1 MEYETKERRWLE
13 SELRF
18 LFQEAFRLKKD
29 QSDTK
34 EQLSVRTTQY
44 HAAEK
49 SAEEAR
55 LAALKADERYA
66 AVERMVEEG
75 PRALRKQLTD
85 EKTLLEKEISTYQN
99 HAARLLTLKGG
110 MQEIISVYGETEFD
124 HGEMAAIERFD
135 KKEAADERIETFHQM
150 ARRTESLKFLE
161 TSNRVN
167 AENRFAEIDQDVTR
181 VQSEIRKQEANI
193 AVYPEKYEK
202 AKAAIST
209 FFKAKGLDVPVRF
222 FAELVVSFKDPAWQK
237 VIESYLGSRRFH
249 LIIDGAHQRE
259 AFSVLMDEK
268 IYGVDVVYTDLLPS
282 REDEEEGLPSAA
294 SCLEIANPDAR
305 NYADY
310 LLGNIVLC
318 ETEKELE
325 EAVALGKGGLMKNG
339 VAAQRFARHI
349 NDLRRLRIY
358 MGADAAKSQLEANRT
373 LLAEL
378 RTEKRQTESL
388 LREIR
393 GRLNVLEKVKYVEEL
408 YDFAAFEALTDRE
421 KKLRA
426 LIKELKAFDDEHA
439 SYFTELL
446 KAQEEKKK
454 ADEVRGSAE
463 QRLGE
468 LRAELANLE
477 KLIEDSGHSIRD
489 AETQFEKAAAANEEL
504 RLPAIQ
510 SYEEEHRRTGQVI
523 VLKWNTVTRN
533 KSETE
538 RARDEL
544 MSRQRRYR
552 VFQNGGDALSQ
563 EKIGVQ
569 YIPEFRKIRSRLE
582 TVRLEEAKEKLRTM
596 KQDMQRGFI
605 NDFVATIEENINEAK
620 SFLRGENRELRKHP
634 FDRDYYE
641 FVFSEAADKQEFFEI
656 CRKMSIYMSGDA
668 FLAATPEGSETEEQ
682 LLAFMNR
689 VLEEEDESEFTDY
702 RNYLTYD
709 LKIIEPNNTYYLS
722 KKNGSASNGEK
733 QTPYLIILAA
743 SLNRLYPKDTCC
755 ARLAFMD
762 EAFAAF
768 SIERINQMI
777 EYFRQYGFQVIYAAP
792 DKAEGMIGRF
802 MDAIIV
808 CVRPEGRMYSDYI
821 DGTIKT

>member
-1 MEYETKERRWLE
+1 M
-13 SELRF
+13 
-18 LFQEAFRLKKD
+18 
-29 QSDTK
+29 
-34 EQLSVRTTQY
+34 
-44 HAAEK
+44 
-49 SAEEAR
+49 
-55 LAALKADERYA
+55 
-66 AVERMVEEG
+66 
-75 PRALRKQLTD
+75 
-85 EKTLLEKEISTYQN
+85 
-99 HAARLLTLKGG
+99 
-110 MQEIISVYGETEFD
+110 
-124 HGEMAAIERFD
+124 
-135 KKEAADERIETFHQM
+135 
-150 ARRTESLKFLE
+150 
-161 TSNRVN
+161 
-167 AENRFAEIDQDVTR
+167 
-181 VQSEIRKQEANI
+181 
-193 AVYPEKYEK
+193 
-202 AKAAIST
+202 
-209 FFKAKGLDVPVRF
+209 
-222 FAELVVSFKDPAWQK
+222 
-237 VIESYLGSRRFH
+237 
-249 LIIDGAHQRE
+249 
-259 AFSVLMDEK
+259 
-268 IYGVDVVYTDLLPS
+268 
-282 REDEEEGLPSAA
+282 
-294 SCLEIANPDAR
+294 
-305 NYADY
+305 
-310 LLGNIVLC
+310 
-318 ETEKELE
+318 
-325 EAVALGKGGLMKNG
+325 
-339 VAAQRFARHI
+339 
-349 NDLRRLRIY
+349 
-358 MGADAAKSQLEANRT
+358 
-373 LLAEL
+373 
-378 RTEKRQTESL
+378 
-388 LREIR
+388 
-393 GRLNVLEKVKYVEEL
+393 
-408 YDFAAFEALTDRE
+408 
-421 KKLRA
+421 
-426 LIKELKAFDDEHA
+426 
-439 SYFTELL
+439 
-446 KAQEEKKK
+446 
-454 ADEVRGSAE
+454 
-463 QRLGE
+463 GE

-620 SFLRGENRELRKHP
+620 SFLRDENRELRKHP

-682 LLAFMNR
+682 H
-689 VLEEEDESEFTDY
+689 
-702 RNYLTYD
+702 LTYD

>member
-1 MEYETKERRWLE
+1 M
-13 SELRF
+13 
-18 LFQEAFRLKKD
+18 
-29 QSDTK
+29 
-34 EQLSVRTTQY
+34 
-44 HAAEK
+44 
-49 SAEEAR
+49 
-55 LAALKADERYA
+55 
-66 AVERMVEEG
+66 
-75 PRALRKQLTD
+75 
-85 EKTLLEKEISTYQN
+85 
-99 HAARLLTLKGG
+99 
-110 MQEIISVYGETEFD
+110 
-124 HGEMAAIERFD
+124 
-135 KKEAADERIETFHQM
+135 
-150 ARRTESLKFLE
+150 
-161 TSNRVN
+161 
-167 AENRFAEIDQDVTR
+167 
-181 VQSEIRKQEANI
+181 
-193 AVYPEKYEK
+193 
-202 AKAAIST
+202 
-209 FFKAKGLDVPVRF
+209 
-222 FAELVVSFKDPAWQK
+222 
-237 VIESYLGSRRFH
+237 
-249 LIIDGAHQRE
+249 
-259 AFSVLMDEK
+259 
-268 IYGVDVVYTDLLPS
+268 
-282 REDEEEGLPSAA
+282 
-294 SCLEIANPDAR
+294 
-305 NYADY
+305 
-310 LLGNIVLC
+310 
-318 ETEKELE
+318 
-325 EAVALGKGGLMKNG
+325 
-339 VAAQRFARHI
+339 
-349 NDLRRLRIY
+349 
-358 MGADAAKSQLEANRT
+358 
-373 LLAEL
+373 
-378 RTEKRQTESL
+378 
-388 LREIR
+388 
-393 GRLNVLEKVKYVEEL
+393 
-408 YDFAAFEALTDRE
+408 
-421 KKLRA
+421 
-426 LIKELKAFDDEHA
+426 
-439 SYFTELL
+439 
-446 KAQEEKKK
+446 
-454 ADEVRGSAE
+454 
-463 QRLGE
+463 GE

-821 DGTIKT
+821 AGTIKT